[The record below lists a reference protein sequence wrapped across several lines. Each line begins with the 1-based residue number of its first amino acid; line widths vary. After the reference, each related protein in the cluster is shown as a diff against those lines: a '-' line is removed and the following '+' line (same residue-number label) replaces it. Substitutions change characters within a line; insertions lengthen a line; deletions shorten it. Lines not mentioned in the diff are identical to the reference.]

1 MSSPFPPNAKRVF
14 QGKIFDVYQWEQ
26 KLFDGTTATFEK
38 LHRVNTAEAI
48 AVVGDKF
55 MLQRQ
60 TQPHMKEEFICFP
73 GGMCNTLDEDTLVA
87 AKRELLEESG
97 YTSNDWVLWKEYSPF
112 SKISWTIY
120 TYIARNCVKKQ
131 QPHLDSGERI
141 ETFFVT
147 FDELLDIIEQP
158 NFRNQHH
165 VSTFLK
171 MKIYPDRRKEFLSLV
186 FGK

>member
-1 MSSPFPPNAKRVF
+1 MHSPFPPNAKRVF

-38 LHRVNTAEAI
+38 LHRVNTSEAI

-73 GGMCNTLDEDTLVA
+73 GGMCHTFDEDPLVA

-97 YTSNDWVLWKEYSPF
+97 FVSNDWVVLGKHTPF
-112 SKISWTIY
+112 SKIAWTIY
-120 TYIARNCVKKQ
+120 THIARDCVETQK
-131 QPHLDSGERI
+131 PHLDSGEKI
-141 ETFFVT
+141 ETFLVS
-147 FDELLDIIEQP
+147 FDELLDIVEQP

-165 VSTFLK
+165 VPAFLK
-171 MKIYPDRRKEFLSLV
+171 MRIYPDRKKEFLSLA